1 VNIVQDHSL
10 VCMLTTLDTG
20 CSADS
25 KQTKYMHRFVY
36 MHIIPCVLSI
46 ILHLMILRT
55 ALRALILMAKAQSL
69 TKYNVNKHMH
79 VILLLGCI
87 VCM

>member
-10 VCMLTTLDTG
+10 VCMLTTLDT
-20 CSADS
+20 
-25 KQTKYMHRFVY
+25 VY